1 MKLMT
6 GKEYVLSLKEYNPDI
21 QVKGKKVKSVADEP
35 LFKPG
40 INAIAVTYEL
50 AQQKKHQ
57 DIMLA
62 TLEDGTKV
70 NRLNALDFNADDLLK
85 KLEMTRLICKWTGCG
100 QRYLMHDALGALA
113 EITAMMDADKKTD
126 YFSVFKD
133 YLRHVQ
139 KHDLT
144 CATAVTDAKGDR
156 SKRPHEQADP
166 NLYVR
171 VVEKNQKG
179 IIVSGA
185 KANITGAPYVHEF
198 IVLPTRA
205 MQKEDVDYAVSFAVP
220 VDAPGLKIIA
230 KPAGRPEDAEAPF
243 SSNFGQ
249 STALVIFN
257 DVFIPW
263 DRVFLCGEWEYTGKL
278 AEAFANHHRH
288 SCIGARAGLG
298 DMIIGAS
305 ALMAEYNG
313 LPHTDVPHIRRSM
326 GELIRITEGFYA
338 TGVAASVYGRKT
350 VAGNFVPD
358 SVQSN
363 IGKLMLA
370 EQVYDIFRIAH
381 EISGGIVA
389 TAPTPEDI
397 AIPEAGELIDRYLVG
412 KHGVT
417 AEERIKMARFIEDL
431 TASKEGGF
439 YSLISLHGGGSPEA
453 MRMSAVRNYD
463 FESQKEHILQ
473 KLACFAKLEG
483 TCKEC
488 ETCVNDELCE
498 QECESATLIEE
509 H

>member
-6 GKEYVLSLKEYNPDI
+6 GREYVSSLNEYNPDV
-21 QVKGKKVKSVADEP
+21 QVRGKKVTRVADEP
-35 LFKPG
+35 LFQPG

-50 AQQKKHQ
+50 AHHPKHQ

-62 TLEDGTKV
+62 ALADGTKV
-70 NRLNALDFNADDLLK
+70 NRLNALDYSTNDLLK
-85 KLEMTRLICKWTGCG
+85 KLEMVRLICKWTGCG

-113 EITAMMDADKKTD
+113 EITAMIDADKHTD
-126 YFSVFKD
+126 YFSAFQE
-133 YLRHVQ
+133 YLLHVQ

-166 NLYVR
+166 DLYVR
-171 VVEKNQKG
+171 VVERNRNG
-179 IIVSGA
+179 IVVRGA

-205 MQKEDVDYAVSFAVP
+205 MQKEDGDYAVSFAVP
-220 VDAPGLKIIA
+220 VDAPGIKIIA

-257 DVFIPW
+257 DVFVPW

-313 LPHTDVPHIRRSM
+313 LPHTDVPHIRRNL

-358 SVQSN
+358 AVQSN

-370 EQVYDIFRIAH
+370 EQVYDLFRLAH
-381 EISGGIVA
+381 EISGGIVV
-389 TAPTPEDI
+389 TAPTPEDM

-417 AEERIKMARFIEDL
+417 AEERIRMARFLEDL

-439 YSLISLHGGGSPEA
+439 YALISLHGGGSPEA
-453 MRMSAVRNYD
+453 MRMSAVRHYD
-463 FESQKEHILQ
+463 MDSQKKHILH
-473 KLACFAKLEG
+473 KLKCFAKWDG

-488 ETCVNDELCE
+488 ETCVNDDLCE
-498 QECESATLIEE
+498 QECESVTGRQDR
-509 H
+509 

>member
-1 MKLMT
+1 MKLMN
-6 GKEYVLSLKEYNPDI
+6 GKDFIQSLREYKPDI
-21 QVKGKKVKSVADEP
+21 QVKGKKVISVADEP
-35 LFKPG
+35 LFAPG

-50 AQQKKHQ
+50 AHQKKYE

-62 TLEDGTKV
+62 TLADGTKV
-70 NRLNALDFNADDLLK
+70 NRNNALDFNKDDLLK

-113 EITAMMDADKKTD
+113 ETTAMMDKDKNTD
-126 YFSVFKD
+126 YHPVFKD
-133 YLRHVQ
+133 YLHHVQ

-144 CATAVTDAKGDR
+144 CGVAVTDPKGDR

-179 IIVSGA
+179 IIVRGA
-185 KANITGAPYVHEF
+185 KANITGAPYIHEF

-205 MQKEDVDYAVSFAVP
+205 MKKEDVDYAVSFAVP
-220 VDAPGLKIIA
+220 IDAPGLKIIA
-230 KPAGRPEDAEAPF
+230 KPAGRPEDQDAPF

-249 STALVIFN
+249 STGLVIFD

-263 DRVFLCGEWEYTGKL
+263 EKVFLCGNWEYTGLL

-305 ALMAEYNG
+305 AIMSEYNG
-313 LPHTDVPHIRRSM
+313 LPLNEVPHIRRSM
-326 GELIRITEGFYA
+326 SELIRITEGFFA
-338 TGVAASVYGRKT
+338 VGVSASVYGRKT
-350 VAGNFVPD
+350 GAGNYVPD
-358 SVQSN
+358 SVHSN

-389 TAPTPEDI
+389 TAPTSEDI
-397 AIPEAGELIDRYLVG
+397 ALPESGEIISRYLVG

-417 AEERIKMARFIEDL
+417 AEERIRMAKFIEDL

-439 YSLISLHGGGSPEA
+439 YSVISLHGGGSPEA

-463 FESQKEHILQ
+463 FESQKNHILH
-473 KLACFAKLEG
+473 KLKCFAKVNG
-483 TCKEC
+483 TCNDC
-488 ETCVNDELCE
+488 VTCVNDEACE
-498 QECESATLIEE
+498 VSTIE
-509 H
+509 

>member
-6 GKEYVLSLKEYNPDI
+6 GNEYVESLREYNPDI
-21 QVKGKKVKSVADEP
+21 QVKGKKVTSVADEP

-50 AQQKKHQ
+50 AHQKKHQ

-62 TLEDGTKV
+62 TLADGTRV
-70 NRLNALDFNADDLLK
+70 NRLNALDYSADDLLK

-100 QRYLMHDALGALA
+100 QRYLMHDALSALA
-113 EITAMMDADKKTD
+113 EITAMMDAEKKTD
-126 YFSVFKD
+126 YHAVFND
-133 YLRHVQ
+133 YLTHVQ
-139 KHDLT
+139 RFDLT
-144 CATAVTDAKGDR
+144 CGTAVTDAKGDR
-156 SKRPHEQADP
+156 SKRPHEQADRD
-166 NLYVR
+166 LYVR
-171 VVEKNQKG
+171 VTEKNEKG

-205 MQKEDVDYAVSFAVP
+205 MKKEDVDYAVSFAVP
-220 VDAPGLKIIA
+220 VDAPGLKMIA
-230 KPAGRPEDAEAPF
+230 KPAGRPGDSEAPF

-257 DVFIPW
+257 NVFIPW
-263 DRVFLCGEWEYTGKL
+263 DKVFLCGEWEYTGKL

-305 ALMAEYNG
+305 ALMSEYNG
-313 LPHTDVPHIRRSM
+313 LPPVEVPHIRRNM

-350 VAGNFVPD
+350 VAGNVVPD

-381 EISGGIVA
+381 EISGGIVV

-397 AIPEAGELIDRYLVG
+397 SVEESGELIERYLVG
-412 KHGVT
+412 KHGTT
-417 AEERIKMARFIEDL
+417 ANERINMARLLEDL

-439 YSLISLHGGGSPEA
+439 YSVISLHGGGSPEA

-463 FESQKEHILQ
+463 LESQKVHILE
-473 KLACFAKLEG
+473 KLKCFAKVEG
-483 TCKEC
+483 TCKDC
-488 ETCVNDELCE
+488 VTCVNDEPCE
-498 QECESATLIEE
+498 ETCD
-509 H
+509 

>member
-6 GKEYVLSLKEYNPDI
+6 GREYVSSLNEYNPDV
-21 QVKGKKVKSVADEP
+21 QVRGKKVTRVADEP
-35 LFKPG
+35 LFQPG

-50 AQQKKHQ
+50 AHHPKHQ

-62 TLEDGTKV
+62 ALADGTKV
-70 NRLNALDFNADDLLK
+70 NRLNALDYSTDDLLK
-85 KLEMTRLICKWTGCG
+85 KLEMVRLICKWTGCG

-113 EITAMMDADKKTD
+113 EITAMIDADKHTD
-126 YFSVFKD
+126 YFSAFQE
-133 YLRHVQ
+133 YLLHVQ

-166 NLYVR
+166 DLYVR
-171 VVEKNQKG
+171 VVERNRNG
-179 IIVSGA
+179 IVVRGA

-205 MQKEDVDYAVSFAVP
+205 MQKEDGDYAVSFAVP
-220 VDAPGLKIIA
+220 VDAPGVKIIA

-257 DVFIPW
+257 DVFVPW

-313 LPHTDVPHIRRSM
+313 LPHTDVPHIRRNL

-358 SVQSN
+358 AVQSN

-370 EQVYDIFRIAH
+370 EQVYDLFRLAH
-381 EISGGIVA
+381 EISGGIVV
-389 TAPTPEDI
+389 TAPTPEDM

-417 AEERIKMARFIEDL
+417 AEERIRMARFLEDL

-439 YSLISLHGGGSPEA
+439 YALISLHGGGSPEA
-453 MRMSAVRNYD
+453 MRMSAVRHYD
-463 FESQKEHILQ
+463 MDSQKKHILH
-473 KLACFAKLEG
+473 KLKCFAKWDG

-488 ETCVNDELCE
+488 ETCVNDDLCE
-498 QECESATLIEE
+498 QECESVTGRQDR
-509 H
+509 

>member
-6 GKEYVLSLKEYNPDI
+6 GIEYVSSLNEYNPDV
-21 QVKGKKVKSVADEP
+21 QVRGKKVTRVADEP
-35 LFKPG
+35 LFQPG

-50 AQQKKHQ
+50 AHHPKHQ

-62 TLEDGTKV
+62 ALADGTKV
-70 NRLNALDFNADDLLK
+70 NRLNALDYSTNDLLK
-85 KLEMTRLICKWTGCG
+85 KLEMVRLICKWTGCG

-113 EITAMMDADKKTD
+113 EITAMIDADKHTD
-126 YFSVFKD
+126 YFSAFQE
-133 YLRHVQ
+133 YLLHVQ

-166 NLYVR
+166 DLYVR
-171 VVEKNQKG
+171 VVERNRNG
-179 IIVSGA
+179 IVVRGA

-205 MQKEDVDYAVSFAVP
+205 MQKEDGDYAVSFAVP
-220 VDAPGLKIIA
+220 VDAPGIKIIA
-230 KPAGRPEDAEAPF
+230 KPAGRPEDADAPF

-257 DVFIPW
+257 DVFVPW

-313 LPHTDVPHIRRSM
+313 LPHTDVPHIRRNL

-358 SVQSN
+358 AVQSN

-370 EQVYDIFRIAH
+370 EQVYDLFRLAH
-381 EISGGIVA
+381 EISGGIVV
-389 TAPTPEDI
+389 TAPTPEDM

-417 AEERIKMARFIEDL
+417 AEERIRMARFLEDL

-439 YSLISLHGGGSPEA
+439 YALISLHGGGSPEA
-453 MRMSAVRNYD
+453 MRMSAVRHYD
-463 FESQKEHILQ
+463 MESQKKHILH
-473 KLACFAKLEG
+473 KLKCFAKWDG
-483 TCKEC
+483 SCKEC
-488 ETCVNDELCE
+488 ETCVNDDLCE
-498 QECESATLIEE
+498 QECESVTGRQDR
-509 H
+509 